1 MIGRMGRLLAETLP
15 LAVGAAVS
23 PIVLAITIA
32 MLTGT
37 GRTARALAFLAGES
51 IPLLAAA
58 GIILGFGASVS
69 FQASPG
75 TMVAIDLVSGAV
87 LLLVGLRALRR
98 EIAERGAPADPGDLA
113 DIHEQ
118 HAGVAPSRAFAI
130 GVGSMTTNFTSLIL
144 YLPAMKA
151 VASSPLGL
159 PDRLV
164 VTALAV
170 IVVLST
176 VWLPLVL
183 SLAAP
188 ETADRVLSRAAAAFH
203 SHKRKVTIALGLGFG
218 AYLLVHGLGGP

>member
-1 MIGRMGRLLAETLP
+1 MGQLLAETLP
-15 LAVGAAVS
+15 LALGAAVS

-51 IPLLAAA
+51 IPLLAFA
-58 GIILGFGASVS
+58 GIILAFGASVY

-75 TMVAIDLVSGAV
+75 TMAAIDLTFGAI

-113 DIHEQ
+113 ELHEQ
-118 HAGVAPSRAFAI
+118 HAGVAPGRAFAI
-130 GVGSMTTNFTSLIL
+130 GLGSMTTNFTSLIL
-144 YLPAMKA
+144 YLPAMKT
-151 VASSPLGL
+151 VAASALPL

-164 VTALAV
+164 VAV
-170 IVVLST
+170 LVIGVVLST

-183 SLAAP
+183 SMAAP
-188 ETADRVLSRAAAAFH
+188 DTADRVLSRAAAAFH
-203 SHKRKVTIALGLGFG
+203 SNKRKVTIALGLGFG
-218 AYLLVHGLGGP
+218 AYLLLHGLEGL